1 MTDDLIIVGA
11 SLAGVRGAEAARR
24 MGYRGPITLIGAE
37 PHRRLHR
44 SPARYPPQRGI
55 SHPHRHRMGGVPRPL
70 PTPPSSPGRLRP
82 SLRHQLREHSC
93 LRCSLLRPDPTQR
106 RRITEIRESLL
117 ARITEAEQEGWLG
130 EVEGLK
136 VSLAG
141 AEQKLAQLDQRS
153 RRTATVN
160 RGLPAFRDIAG
171 RTAPLP
177 ERPTMPRRC

>member
-44 SPARYPPQRGI
+44 SPARHPPQRGI

-82 SLRHQLREHSC
+82 SLGTNCAHEHSC

-117 ARITEAEQEGWLG
+117 ARITEAELEGWLG

-136 VSLAG
+136 VSLGG
-141 AEQKLAQLDQRS
+141 AEQKLAQAGAGLSGFAS
-153 RRTATVN
+153 RRYAAAGTAIRRDTV
-160 RGLPAFRDIAG
+160 G
-171 RTAPLP
+171 R
-177 ERPTMPRRC
+177 